1 MKAKEIIAQIQ
12 SQNGVQNK
20 KQKEFFAILIKE
32 LNDIYQSFGNKD
44 SERHFDAA
52 VKTLYSKWASISKQ
66 IKTGL
71 TDGLWNF
78 FYATEIVKL
87 KTELCPSWAER
98 KRIEREKYEERR
110 MKREAK
116 REAWIKAYGFDP
128 DDL

>member
-1 MKAKEIIAQIQ
+1 MKAKEIIAQLQI
-12 SQNGVQNK
+12 QNGVQNK

-52 VKTLYSKWASISKQ
+52 VKTLYSKWTSISNQ

-71 TDGLWNF
+71 TDGLWNY
-78 FYATEIVKL
+78 FYATEIIKL

-98 KRIEREKYEERR
+98 KHTEHEKYEERK

-116 REAWIKAYGFDP
+116 RVARAKSYAYNHY
-128 DDL
+128 DL

>member
-1 MKAKEIIAQIQ
+1 MKPKEIIAQLQI
-12 SQNGVQNK
+12 QNGVRNK
-20 KQKEFFAILIKE
+20 KQKEFFDTLIKE

-52 VKTLYSKWASISKQ
+52 VKMLYSKWASISKQ

-78 FYATEIVKL
+78 FYATEIIKL

-98 KRIEREKYEERR
+98 KRIEHEKYEERK

-116 REAWIKAYGFDP
+116 RETRAKSYSYDP